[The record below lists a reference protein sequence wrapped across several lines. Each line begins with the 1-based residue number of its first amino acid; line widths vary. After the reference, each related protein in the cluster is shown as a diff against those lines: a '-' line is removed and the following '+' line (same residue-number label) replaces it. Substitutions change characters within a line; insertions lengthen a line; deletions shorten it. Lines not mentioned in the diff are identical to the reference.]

1 MGSEMCIRDSSSKE
15 AEHPEQILAWGLNDT
30 NSVVNGWHRHEYGER
45 VDDGDRVYIRMDV
58 HNRDIAKLKDA
69 AEDSVDASRLQDL
82 IAKGWDVN
90 LSPERPQWFR
100 GEIEN
105 PGTGKIYESEERSV
119 ARVIRCLVAA
129 VEGGK

>member
-1 MGSEMCIRDSSSKE
+1 MTDPSKD
-15 AEHPEQILAWGLNDT
+15 AEHPEQIVAYIGDD
-30 NSVVNGWHRHEYGER
+30 VYDVGDGWYRHEHGDH

-100 GEIEN
+100 GEIEHS
-105 PGTGKIYESEERSV
+105 GTGKIYESEERSV